1 MKFLVCGV
9 GSIGERHINNL
20 LALDEKD
27 IILYR
32 QKHNKL
38 RNVTINFKIFS
49 SLIEAL
55 GEKPDTAIISNPTS
69 LHIPLAT
76 ILAKNKINLFIEKPI
91 SNSSKGI
98 NNLKKN
104 IKIHKNK
111 VQIGFM
117 MRYHPAIQEIKKI
130 LDDNYLGRPLSARI
144 SWGEYLPLWHPWE
157 DYKNSYSARKDLGG
171 GPIFTLSH
179 DVDLLYYFFGKPEKV
194 ITIESKKSLINTT
207 TEQNIETLFKYK
219 DGFMA
224 ELHLDFI
231 QLPPKR
237 TWEIIGDNGRL
248 EFDYYSNKLTI
259 FKLNYN
265 KTSFTTKVYDYS
277 KSFDRNNLFIDEMSD
292 FINSIK
298 HNSPTKIQLEDGI
311 INLKILSAMHTSRI
325 REKIVKISYN

>member
-1 MKFLVCGV
+1 
-9 GSIGERHINNL
+9 
-20 LALDEKD
+20 
-27 IILYR
+27 
-32 QKHNKL
+32 
-38 RNVTINFKIFS
+38 
-49 SLIEAL
+49 
-55 GEKPDTAIISNPTS
+55 
-69 LHIPLAT
+69 
-76 ILAKNKINLFIEKPI
+76 
-91 SNSSKGI
+91 
-98 NNLKKN
+98 
-104 IKIHKNK
+104 
-111 VQIGFM
+111 
-117 MRYHPAIQEIKKI
+117 
-130 LDDNYLGRPLSARI
+130 
-144 SWGEYLPLWHPWE
+144 
-157 DYKNSYSARKDLGG
+157 
-171 GPIFTLSH
+171 
-179 DVDLLYYFFGKPEKV
+179 
-194 ITIESKKSLINTT
+194 
-207 TEQNIETLFKYK
+207 
-219 DGFMA
+219 MA